1 MALRFRLIF
10 ALVIGFG
17 LVSMAVATTAIRLYL
32 PVVYNQGTPTPTGT
46 TTGTPTKTPTPTTT
60 GTPTRTPTI
69 TPTGTIFTPTP
80 SSTPTQTPSP
90 TPTER
95 VYVVRII
102 FKADYPLD
110 EYVEI
115 RNNTSSTVVLT
126 NWKLKDDSGNTYTF
140 PIFTVLSG
148 KNVKI
153 WTKWGVNTLSDLY
166 WGSNVPIWN
175 DHEDCAY
182 LRDENDEPVHAL
194 CYSTGLFGI
203 TTWRTP

>member
-1 MALRFRLIF
+1 MASKFKFIF
-10 ALVIGFG
+10 ALLIGFG
-17 LVSMAVATTAIRLYL
+17 LVSIAVATTAIRLYM
-32 PVVYNQGTPTPTGT
+32 PVVYNQGTPTATGT
-46 TTGTPTKTPTPTTT
+46 ATGTPTKTPTPTTT
-60 GTPTRTPTI
+60 GTPTRTATI

-80 SSTPTQTPSP
+80 SRTPTQTPSP

-95 VYVVRII
+95 VYIVRII

-115 RNNTSSTVVLT
+115 RNNTSKTVVLT

-166 WGSNVPIWN
+166 WG
-175 DHEDCAY
+175 
-182 LRDENDEPVHAL
+182 
-194 CYSTGLFGI
+194 
-203 TTWRTP
+203 